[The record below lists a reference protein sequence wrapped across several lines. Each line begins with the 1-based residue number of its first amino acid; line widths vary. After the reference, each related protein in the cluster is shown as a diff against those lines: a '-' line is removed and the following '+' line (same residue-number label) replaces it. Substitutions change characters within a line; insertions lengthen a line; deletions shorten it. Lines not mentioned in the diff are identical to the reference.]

1 MHAHYSLERRPHARL
16 GVLAIIALTATCM
29 GQPASATGSRAERF
43 ALVGSAKIR
52 SAGLMQSGGG
62 FRIDARLGGAV
73 STKPS
78 SARGYTMTAHLG
90 QVPLVCNSEIIF
102 NSGFD

>member
-1 MHAHYSLERRPHARL
+1 MRAHDALERRPHVRL
-16 GVLAIIALTATCM
+16 GVLAIIALMATCM

-43 ALVGSAKIR
+43 SLVGSAKIR
-52 SAGLMQSGGG
+52 LASLMQSGGS
-62 FRIDARLGGAV
+62 FRIDARLSGAV

-78 SARGYTMTAHLG
+78 SARGYSMTAHLG
-90 QVPLVCNSEIIF
+90 QVPLVCSSEIIF